1 MTILCDA
8 CQTSEAVYHITIAV
22 TVFGPRAERLKQAQ
36 FWLCESCELASRQ
49 ILARDELQ
57 RSRLAFRFV
66 DNPSF
71 MSPTARWRRCLPP
84 AQAG

>member
-1 MTILCDA
+1 MPLCDA
-8 CQTSEAVYHITIAV
+8 CQSSPALYHITIHI

-71 MSPTARWRRCLPP
+71 MSPTARWRRRAPP
-84 AQAG
+84 NLSG